1 MVDGWVADSEV
12 DAYGS
17 VDDDDDDD
25 GNGVV
30 INYGVNNY
38 TILKRYFQ
46 GFAKQIIQ

>member
-1 MVDGWVADSEV
+1 MVDGWVADSDT

-17 VDDDDDDD
+17 VDDDD

>member
-1 MVDGWVADSEV
+1 MVDGWIADS
-12 DAYGS
+12 DADAA
-17 VDDDDDDD
+17 VDDDDD